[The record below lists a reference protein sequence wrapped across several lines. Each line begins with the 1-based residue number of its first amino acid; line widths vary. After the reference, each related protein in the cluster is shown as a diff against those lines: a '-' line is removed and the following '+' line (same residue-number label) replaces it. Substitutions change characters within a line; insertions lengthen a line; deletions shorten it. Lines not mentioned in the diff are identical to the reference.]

1 MENRNQEQ
9 LQTFST
15 DPNLLPVER
24 YDPLTLV
31 PTQTSPT
38 LAPLTNNPTDQQLL
52 SIITGDNP
60 QGAFQTVAKYSSNP
74 LAADT
79 SKQIV
84 SFLQPTLNLDR
95 SSTLNSPLPTNN
107 PGDSLLETQTSSNL
121 TLEQLSRVE
130 STAVNIWQ
138 NLLPDHRQLDVSFQI
153 TDLANGEIAQ
163 AQVTKFSPTGL
174 AIGGTI
180 LIDRSAQG
188 AGWFVDSTP
197 LDWSE
202 FTPLPGGSLQ
212 AKPDTA
218 AAGKYDLFTALL
230 HELGHISGFGHG
242 NTTFNGQ
249 QIALSS
255 DNNHLD
261 SAYPH
266 DLMASGLE
274 IGERRLPSE
283 LDITLAASPS
293 IDARVYS
300 APLLGVGIANGDFS
314 VDSNQAANYGWQT
327 NGATSISNGIATLS
341 DTSKQLA
348 NLTQKFLIPAN
359 ATKLQ
364 FTIKNSQLRSGQPNA
379 APTPN
384 DSFEVA
390 LLDAQMNPLAGKA
403 QGLSNTDSLLNIQ
416 ADGTVYFSDKVQ
428 IGGATISGGKI
439 ANTSDRTVTIDLTGI
454 ASNTEAALYFDLLS
468 FGSGASQV
476 SIDNV
481 KIFNTTQP
489 APRLDN
495 ATLATNQAT
504 GTRYS
509 PA

>member
-1 MENRNQEQ
+1 MYLSSSNTGVVGFRGSTQDTLTLVRAALAVPNRHCQGNIVENRNQEQ

-24 YDPLTLV
+24 YDPLTLL
-31 PTQTSPT
+31 PLQTSPT
-38 LAPLTNNPTDQQLL
+38 LASLSNPTDQQIL

-60 QGAFQTVAKYSSNP
+60 NGAFQTVAKYSSNP

-130 STAVNIWQ
+130 STAVNLWQ
-138 NLLPDHRQLDVSFQI
+138 NLLPDHRQLEVNFQI

-180 LIDRSAQG
+180 LIDRTAQG

-202 FTPLPGGSLQ
+202 FTPFSGGTLQ
-212 AKPDTA
+212 AKPDSA
-218 AAGKYDLFTALL
+218 ASGKYDLFTALL

-242 NTTFNGQ
+242 
-249 QIALSS
+249 
-255 DNNHLD
+255 
-261 SAYPH
+261 
-266 DLMASGLE
+266 
-274 IGERRLPSE
+274 
-283 LDITLAASPS
+283 
-293 IDARVYS
+293 
-300 APLLGVGIANGDFS
+300 
-314 VDSNQAANYGWQT
+314 
-327 NGATSISNGIATLS
+327 

-364 FTIKNSQLRSGQPNA
+364 FTIKDAQLGIRPNNA
-379 APTPN
+379 SPAPN

-390 LLDAQMNPLAGKA
+390 LLDAQTLNPLAGTA
-403 QGLSNTDSLLNIQ
+403 QGLTNTDSLLNLQ

-428 IGGATISGGKI
+428 IGGATMSGGAI
-439 ANTSDRTVTIDLTGI
+439 GTTGERTVTIDLTGI
-454 ASNTEAALYFDLLS
+454 ASNTEAMLYFDLLS
-468 FGSGASQV
+468 FSSGASHV
-476 SIDNV
+476 TIDTALLLV
-481 KIFNTTQP
+481 
-489 APRLDN
+489 
-495 ATLATNQAT
+495 
-504 GTRYS
+504 TRYS
-509 PA
+509 NSN